1 MISFPLLKDNF
12 PCRLETEA
20 DLERH
25 KFDYRIIVIVQVRD
39 GDDAELDLRGVV
51 DTGISILSEQSFGI
65 FI

>member
-1 MISFPLLKDNF
+1 MISFPFLKDNF

-39 GDDAELDLRGVV
+39 GD
-51 DTGISILSEQSFGI
+51 GIMWDGEEGTYYKIKLKK
-65 FI
+65 